1 MAMTP
6 EAFYASAALER
17 HAVDDATIALRRF
30 GNGPALVLI
39 HGFPV
44 HGYTWRALLPT
55 LAARHTCFVLDLP
68 GLGDSDWND
77 ATDFSFTG
85 QARRVAALL
94 PRLGIERCALLA
106 HDTGATIARLV
117 ALAEPARVAKLAILN
132 SEIPGH
138 RPPWIPLYQKLTRVP
153 GAGAGFRVLLQQDR
167 FVRSGMGFGAFYS
180 DRRLFDDP
188 ARLAPYLDPVLS
200 SSQRMTGMLRYLRGP
215 EWEAVDALRTRHA
228 QIHCPVLLL
237 WGEDDVTF
245 PVALAEP
252 MAAQFG
258 GPTKFVRIPHASL
271 MPHEERPDVVL
282 ASLLPFLA
290 DS

>member
-1 MAMTP
+1 MTTTP
-6 EAFYASAALER
+6 EAFYATAAVELHE
-17 HAVDDATIALRRF
+17 VGDATLAVRRF
-30 GNGPALVLI
+30 GSGPAIVLI

-44 HGYTWRALLPT
+44 HGYTWRALLPA
-55 LAARHTCFVLDLP
+55 LAAHHTCFVLDLP
-68 GLGDSDWND
+68 GLGDSGWND

-106 HDTGATIARLV
+106 HDTGATVARLV
-117 ALAEPARVAKLAILN
+117 ALAEPVRVEKLALIN
-132 SEIPGH
+132 TEIPGH
-138 RPPWIPLYQKLTRVP
+138 RPPWIPLYQRLTRVP
-153 GAGAGFRVLLQQDR
+153 GAAALFRVLLGQKW
-167 FVRSGMGFGAFYS
+167 FVRSGMGLGAFYS

-188 ARLAPYLDPVLS
+188 VRLAPYLDPVSS
-200 SSQRMTGMLRYLRGP
+200 SSQRMQGMFLYLQGP
-215 EWEAVDALRTRHA
+215 EWEVVDALRTRHA
-228 QIHCPVLLL
+228 ELEIPVLLL

-258 GPTKFVRIPHASL
+258 GPTTFVRIPHASL
-271 MPHEERPDVVL
+271 MPHEERHETVL

-290 DS
+290 AS